1 MKKGTGHL
9 TIRDRGR
16 LRSAGRTQ
24 LPTHRSPPL
33 KTSRQCRNHD
43 VGMSDRSIYIRPFL
57 AVAVSAVAILSS
69 GGCVTSKTTPPTR
82 FPQVYGQGFPEAW
95 AGRWQGPV
103 QVMAPNGPL
112 DTFTMQLDIGPTD
125 DASRFDWRMTLNGR
139 EGLKVEAY
147 SLVVKDRT
155 IGSFAIDENNG
166 VVMDATWIDGTLYSE
181 FEVGGSR
188 IQVRYL
194 RRVLPGVDELLI
206 DMTLARTED
215 GHSAGGSTEGTAV
228 ATWPMRSVQRA
239 VLRRVPVSPTI
250 SPQSEPPGSPERSA
264 ARPGRPVNV
273 PFR

>member
-1 MKKGTGHL
+1 M
-9 TIRDRGR
+9 
-16 LRSAGRTQ
+16 SAR
-24 LPTHRSPPL
+24 PL
-33 KTSRQCRNHD
+33 CL
-43 VGMSDRSIYIRPFL
+43 RPFL
-57 AVAVSAVAILSS
+57 TIAMTVIAIGGIS
-69 GGCVTSKTTPPTR
+69 GCVTSKTSPTPR

-103 QVMAPNGPL
+103 QVMAPQGPL
-112 DTFTMQLDIGPTD
+112 DSFSLQLDIAPTD

-139 EGLKVEAY
+139 DGIKVEAY
-147 SLVVKDRT
+147 SLVVRDRT

-194 RRVLPGVDELLI
+194 RRVLPGVDELLV
-206 DMTLARTED
+206 DMTLARSED

-239 VLRRVPVSPTI
+239 VLRRVPVSPAI
-250 SPQSEPPGSPERSA
+250 SPQTGPSGTLGTSAPRS
-264 ARPGRPVNV
+264 GRPLNA
-273 PFR
+273 PSR